1 MNATL
6 NIRFVN
12 GFGNVQPGSDVRR
25 RHRGLAHHHGP
36 ERHARARYSAR
47 TAPSKSSWSTAG
59 KTLRLANYQ
68 TIGPITFS
76 SWASSYG
83 LSGRCGSDDR

>member
-1 MNATL
+1 LPYSAQNGSFEVQL
-6 NIRFVN
+6 VN
-12 GFGNVQPGSDVRR
+12 G
-25 RHRGLAHHHGP
+25 
-36 ERHARARYSAR
+36 
-47 TAPSKSSWSTAG
+47 G